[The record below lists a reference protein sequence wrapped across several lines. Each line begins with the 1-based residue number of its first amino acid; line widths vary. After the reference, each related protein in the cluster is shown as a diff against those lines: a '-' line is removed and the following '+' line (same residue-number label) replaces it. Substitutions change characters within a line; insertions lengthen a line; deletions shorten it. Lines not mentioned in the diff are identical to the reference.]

1 MAGFKNPFR
10 RPKIQHPDGLDST
23 YYTAG
28 LVFDGGAEHLAY
40 HNDRPHPM
48 LTRFAGFL
56 TNKQLRVTNVQ
67 NVYQY
72 NSLPVI
78 GLIAGINAGQVTT
91 APLLGP
97 NQLPS
102 SPNNNNLNTNLFGGV
117 QA

>member
-40 HNDRPHPM
+40 HNDRPHPL

-56 TNKQLRVTNVQ
+56 TNRQLRVTDRQV
-67 NVYQY
+67 VYQY
-72 NSLPVI
+72 NSLPVQ
-78 GLIAGINAGQVTT
+78 GLIRGIVAGQVTT
-91 APLLGP
+91 QPLLAQ
-97 NQLPS
+97 NQLPVND
-102 SPNNNNLNTNLFGGV
+102 NNAVLNNSLFGGV
-117 QA
+117 QG